1 MKSVADSV
9 PPDDLLQAEGTMPP
23 DKEPCAEG
31 ETLVHPGPSK
41 HAFVSEA
48 KKRFLASDQ
57 VSPADIA
64 ADSKG
69 EAEVSCNGKM
79 ESAEKGMTEL
89 MNEEKMEADDEGKVV
104 SEGKTQAEDTETTRT
119 ADKGK
124 TKAEGKIGTS
134 QTKRTS
140 SVIPGHSNVAKAV
153 GATAQKQQGTYTA
166 APVQGQFE
174 CKLLSTV
181 TPETAS
187 MKDNVKDASP
197 PKPEEQQP
205 NDHAVGLPVAGSL
218 PCSRRV
224 AATNVG
230 EPPPVFYLRWM
241 EDAQDVFTIH
251 NECVEVTVEG
261 QPVQMLMVQMEPDD
275 FHLLPLPSPRG
286 DPHLPLPVQEREE
299 GRTKP
304 SQLALP

>member
-1 MKSVADSV
+1 
-9 PPDDLLQAEGTMPP
+9 MPP

-41 HAFVSEA
+41 HDFVSEA
-48 KKRFLASDQ
+48 EKRFLASDQ

-69 EAEVSCNGKM
+69 EAEVSCNGKL

-104 SEGKTQAEDTETTRT
+104 SEGKTQTEDTETTRT

-140 SVIPGHSNVAKAV
+140 SVIPGTSNVAKAV
-153 GATAQKQQGTYTA
+153 GATAQKQQGTHAA
-166 APVQGQFE
+166 APDQGQFE
-174 CKLLSTV
+174 CKLSSG

-187 MKDNVKDASP
+187 TKDSVKEASP

-205 NDHAVGLPVAGSL
+205 DDLAADLSAAGSL

-230 EPPPVFYLRWM
+230 EPPPVSYLRWV

-261 QPVQMLMVQMEPDD
+261 QPVQMLMARMEPHD
-275 FHLLPLPSPRG
+275 FHQLPPHPPPRG
-286 DPHLPLPVQEREE
+286 DPHLPLPTQESEE
-299 GRTKP
+299 GRRRP
-304 SQLALP
+304 SQLARPWPVEQ